1 MKKLLI
7 IIGVTIGLTIRT
19 FAGPIH
25 DAAKNGDLF
34 GVQAELDRGVDV
46 DIKGS
51 HEETPLHW
59 AAGDGHKEI
68 VELLVNNGADVNAK
82 NKWGGT
88 PLHWAPVGGNKEVV
102 EFLIEKGANV
112 NEKRTDG
119 MTPLWVAVSKSYK
132 EIIWLLIDKGADI
145 NVKDNEGNSPLHNSL
160 IDKEI
165 AKLLIGKGADV
176 TALNNS
182 GESVLWEQRR
192 TEIIEYLIGEGAN
205 VNAKDKHGKS
215 IVDLWERDE
224 DDNGEMAALLRT
236 HGGRS
241 IVDELHY
248 SVKDLNERVTALEK
262 TSTNPTD
269 EWPRKIW
276 EIDLGEKIGDLDH
289 YVGLNNSIVLEDNGD
304 SHWITQD
311 GKSFRIKNTRIEE
324 YNLLYLDNKNLIYR
338 GMDNDFGKVILLSRN
353 KELVL
358 YNEANPIN
366 IKFSRG
372 DFDSQSNPPIGLSKF
387 GTKIT
392 AWDFTPPTSTAPKPD
407 DGNGGGNGGGNE
419 TVNSRLI
426 IKTAGPDIAL
436 ATDGKLGAGELQKSN
451 DLRNWRRL
459 GDVPAEASE
468 VLVTPRESGNEFY
481 RLKKK

>member
-7 IIGVTIGLTIRT
+7 IIGVTVGLNTSIV
-19 FAGPIH
+19 ADPIH

-46 DIKGS
+46 NIKGS

-68 VELLVNNGADVNAK
+68 VKLLVNNGADVNAK

-88 PLHWAPVGGNKEVV
+88 PLHWAPVGGTKEVV

-165 AKLLIGKGADV
+165 AELLIGKGADV

-192 TEIIEYLIGEGAN
+192 TEIIEYLIGEGVN

-269 EWPRKIW
+269 EWPRKMW
-276 EIDLGEKIGDLDH
+276 EIGLGEPLGPLNHIIGVD
-289 YVGLNNSIVLEDNGD
+289 NSIVFKTGRD
-304 SHWITQD
+304 SHWVTKE
-311 GKSFRIKNTRIEE
+311 GKSFRIQNTIIR
-324 YNLLYLDNKNLIYR
+324 YDDLVYLDNKNLIYKTYGNR
-338 GMDNDFGKVILLSRN
+338 EISVNLLTRND
-353 KELVL
+353 ELVAL
-358 YNEANPIN
+358 NQIN
-366 IKFSRG
+366 IKNLEMKEFARNS
-372 DFDSQSNPPIGLSKF
+372 SHIGLSKD

-392 AWDFTPPTSTAPKPD
+392 AWDFTPPTLAST
-407 DGNGGGNGGGNE
+407 GNDGGNNGGNE
-419 TVNSRLI
+419 TANSRLI

-436 ATDGKLGAGELQKSN
+436 ATDGKLGGAAELQKSN
-451 DLRNWRRL
+451 DLRSWRKL
-459 GDVPAEASE
+459 GDVPKEAAE
-468 VLVTPRESGNEFY
+468 VLVTPRERGNEFY

>member
-7 IIGVTIGLTIRT
+7 IIGITAGLNTSIV
-19 FAGPIH
+19 AGPIH
-25 DAAKNGDLF
+25 DAAKIGVLV
-34 GVQAELDRGVDV
+34 GVQAELDKGVDV
-46 DIKGS
+46 NVKGS

-59 AAGDGHKEI
+59 AAGGGHKEI

-112 NEKRTDG
+112 NEKRPDG

-165 AKLLIGKGADV
+165 AELLIGKGADV

-192 TEIIEYLIGEGAN
+192 TEIIEYLIGEGVN

-224 DDNGEMAALLRT
+224 DYNGEMAALLRS

-262 TSTNPTD
+262 SSTNPTN
-269 EWPRKIW
+269 EWPRKMW
-276 EIDLGEKIGDLDH
+276 EIDLGKQIGNIDH
-289 YVGLNNSIVLEDNGD
+289 YIGLNNSILLIDDNVD
-304 SHWITQD
+304 SYWITQD
-311 GKSFRIKNTRIEE
+311 GKSFRIKNTRIDKDS
-324 YNLLYLDNKNLIYR
+324 LLYLDNKNLIYKWR
-338 GMDNDFGKVILLSRN
+338 VNNVDKVILLSRN

-366 IKFSRG
+366 IQFRWSE
-372 DFDSQSNPPIGLSKF
+372 FNSSFNSPIGVSQF

-392 AWDFTPPTSTAPKPD
+392 AWDFTPPTNTAPD
-407 DGNGGGNGGGNE
+407 LDGGNNGGNE
-419 TVNSRLI
+419 TANSRLI
-426 IKTAGPDIAL
+426 IKTSGPDIAL
-436 ATDGKLGAGELQKSN
+436 ATDGKLGGAAELQKSN
-451 DLRNWRRL
+451 DLRSWRKL
-459 GDVPAEASE
+459 SDVPEEASE